1 MNADAPTDA
10 TAFWE
15 GRYQESHRIWSG
27 NPNVALVD
35 VVDSLI
41 RDRGMVP
48 GRALDLGS
56 GEGADSLWLAENGW
70 RVTGMEISRTAL
82 SRAAEHA
89 AERGIDDDRVTW
101 VRADLAEWR
110 PGASESYDLVS
121 ACFLHSPVEFPRE
134 EVLRRA
140 ASTVAPGGV
149 LLVVGHATFP
159 AGSRAQHEGHTPL
172 PTLDEVESALALPAD
187 EWTTLVS
194 ELRTRE
200 GRAPDGTTMT
210 LDDAVLVLRRR

>member
-1 MNADAPTDA
+1 MNAEAPTDA
-10 TAFWE
+10 TTFWE
-15 GRYQESHRIWSG
+15 GRYQESTRIWSG

-35 VVDSLI
+35 AVGSLI
-41 RDRGMVP
+41 RDHGMTP

-70 RVTGMEISRTAL
+70 RVTGMDISRTAL

-89 AERGIDDDRVTW
+89 TERGIGDDRVTW
-101 VRADLAEWR
+101 VHADLSTWQ
-110 PGASESYDLVS
+110 PGASERYDLVS

-159 AGSRAQHEGHTPL
+159 AGSRAQHEGHTHL
-172 PTLDEVESALALPAD
+172 PTLEEVEASLALPTED
-187 EWTTLVS
+187 WTTLVS

-200 GRAPDGTTMT
+200 GRGPDGTTIT
-210 LDDAVLVLRRR
+210 LDDAVLVLRRH

>member
-1 MNADAPTDA
+1 MSTDAPTDA

-35 VVDSLI
+35 VVGALI
-41 RDRGMVP
+41 RDHGVTP

-70 RVTGMEISRTAL
+70 QVTGREISPTAL

-89 AERGIDDDRVTW
+89 AERGIGDDRVTW
-101 VRADLAEWR
+101 VESDLAEWQ
-110 PGASESYDLVS
+110 PSDSEVYDLVS

-140 ASTVAPGGV
+140 AGTVAPGGV

-159 AGSRAQHEGHTPL
+159 AGSRAQHEGHTHL
-172 PTLDEVESALALPAD
+172 PTLAEVEASLALPAD
-187 EWTTLVS
+187 GWTTLVS

-200 GRAPDGTTMT
+200 GRGPDGTTIT
-210 LDDAVLVLRRR
+210 LDDAVLALRRR

>member
-1 MNADAPTDA
+1 MNAEAPTDA

-27 NPNVALVD
+27 NPNVALVQ
-35 VVDSLI
+35 VVGSLI
-41 RDRGMVP
+41 RDHGITP

-70 RVTGMEISRTAL
+70 RVTGMDISPTAL

-89 AERGIDDDRVTW
+89 VERGIARDRVTW
-101 VRADLAEWR
+101 VQADLAGWR
-110 PGASESYDLVS
+110 PAASESYDLVS
-121 ACFLHSPVEFPRE
+121 ACFLHSPVTFPRD

-159 AGSRAQHEGHTPL
+159 AGSRAQHEDHVQP
-172 PTLDEVESALALPAD
+172 PTLEEVEASLALPSD
-187 EWTTLVS
+187 DWTALVS
-194 ELRTRE
+194 ELRPRE
-200 GRAPDGTTMT
+200 GRGPDGTTIT
-210 LDDAVLVLRRR
+210 LDDAVLALRRR